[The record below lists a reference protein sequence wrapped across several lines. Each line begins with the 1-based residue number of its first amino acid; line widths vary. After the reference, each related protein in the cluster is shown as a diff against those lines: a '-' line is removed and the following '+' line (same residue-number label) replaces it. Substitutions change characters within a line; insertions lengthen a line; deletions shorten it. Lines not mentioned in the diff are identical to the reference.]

1 MERINM
7 SIGEVL
13 KNRRV
18 SLSIK
23 QEDVAER
30 MDVTVQTVSKWERD
44 ITEPKAKQV
53 AMLSK
58 ILNIS
63 EKEICEGE
71 VKNKAKGDVLDFITR
86 VGKVINQVST
96 TDLLVILSNHIEDT
110 EEFIEDIS
118 RTAGTPFSTENET
131 LIYQAKKNLKL
142 ANGTSIIWD
151 NEEEKENFIKA
162 NEAIIKQCVSK

>member
-1 MERINM
+1 M
-7 SIGEVL
+7 
-13 KNRRV
+13 
-18 SLSIK
+18 
-23 QEDVAER
+23 
-30 MDVTVQTVSKWERD
+30 
-44 ITEPKAKQV
+44 
-53 AMLSK
+53 
-58 ILNIS
+58 
-63 EKEICEGE
+63 
-71 VKNKAKGDVLDFITR
+71 KNKAKGDVLDFITR

-162 NEAIIKQCVSK
+162 NEAIIKKCVSK